1 MDNFRISCFN
11 WSKKTF
17 KEELLELNILDKKLL
32 NVTMKC
38 FSELNIIDK
47 KINGYACEK
56 LAKTEEGHT
65 GIKITYSEIFHK
77 TIEEGNFTPVRYLL
91 KLIDTFLKQEA
102 PLEKLNGFIARGL
115 RTLTS
120 FLREPDFAYNIEVY
134 LKHFDSNT
142 TTDLNSQQDS
152 GDHTDIL
159 LLFKNEY
166 YRIWLF
172 QFSSRG
178 LPHDIERI
186 TGKRGE
192 LPTGTHVL
200 CPLQTELA
208 LEYDYF
214 RKKIEKY
221 KDRISKDEDALQM
234 CSSRAI
240 KKRLSLEERI
250 NKYKDLL
257 HNCEAQS
264 KVVYER
270 CKEELDIIEG
280 WFFYS
285 QKHVERIASTI
296 INSKK
301 YDSYAYVKDLLN
313 GPERYLSKTQIFT
326 K

>member
-1 MDNFRISCFN
+1 MTDFRSSCID
-11 WSKKTF
+11 WSKNTF

-38 FSELNIIDK
+38 FSELDIINK
-47 KINGYACEK
+47 KVNGYACEK
-56 LAKTEEGHT
+56 LTKTEEGYT
-65 GIKITYSEIFHK
+65 GVKITYSEIFHK

-120 FLREPDFAYNIEVY
+120 FLREPDFAHNIETY
-134 LKHFDSNT
+134 LKHFDPNIT
-142 TTDLNSQQDS
+142 TSLNSKQDS
-152 GDHTDIL
+152 GDHTDV
-159 LLFKNEY
+159 LLFFKGEY

-208 LEYDYF
+208 LEYDHF
-214 RKKIEKY
+214 RKKIKKCKE
-221 KDRISKDEDALQM
+221 RISKDENALLM
-234 CSSRAI
+234 CSNRAI
-240 KKRLSLEERI
+240 KKRLFLEERI
-250 NKYKDLL
+250 NKYKKLL
-257 HNCEAQS
+257 HN
-264 KVVYER
+264 YEVNSEDINEN

-285 QKHVERIASTI
+285 QKHVERIANII
-296 INSKK
+296 INPKTCAS
-301 YDSYAYVKDLLN
+301 YDYVKNLLT
-313 GPERYLSKTQIFT
+313 GPERYLSETQIFT